1 MFNFRAQIFIMNKIK
16 ITYLFLLMLALASFG
31 CSVQRQTKFTSDAI
45 KPGMTKEAVVSKYGK
60 PYKVSSSIDKN
71 QISHEDLYYKE
82 QLYLGRWYEVN
93 SILHFE
99 NSLFVSLEQGKERL
113 LYKDAQVISK

>member
-1 MFNFRAQIFIMNKIK
+1 MFNLRSYIFIMNKI
-16 ITYLFLLMLALASFG
+16 TYFFLLTLTLASFG
-31 CSVQRQTKFTSDAI
+31 CAVQRQTKFTSDAI
-45 KPGMTKEAVVSKYGK
+45 KPGMTKEAVVSRYGK

-71 QISHEDLYYKE
+71 HISHEDLYYKE

>member
-1 MFNFRAQIFIMNKIK
+1 MFNFRSQIFIMNKIK
-16 ITYLFLLMLALASFG
+16 ITYLFLLMLTLASFG

-45 KPGMTKEAVVSKYGK
+45 KPGMTKQAVVSKYGK